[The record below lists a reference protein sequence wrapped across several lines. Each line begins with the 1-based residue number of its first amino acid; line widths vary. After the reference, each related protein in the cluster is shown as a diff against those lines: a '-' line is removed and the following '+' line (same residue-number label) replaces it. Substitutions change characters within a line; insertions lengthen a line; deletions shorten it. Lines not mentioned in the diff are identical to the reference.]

1 MSDRIM
7 TLHPGGKKGVNI
19 DRSKYDTVRQA
30 IETVLHAQPG
40 ATFSEL
46 TDAVGQRIGRF
57 FRWLCGLVCDVGQT
71 RSGGA
76 GPVGADRRSQS
87 TASAAGE
94 TETTGVRREE

>member
-46 TDAVGQRIGRF
+46 TDAVGQRIGASFDGSVGWYVTSVKLDLEAR
-57 FRWLCGLVCDVGQT
+57 GLLERIDG
-71 RSGGA
+71 RSPQRLRLA
-76 GPVGADRRSQS
+76 RQKQQ
-87 TASAAGE
+87 E
-94 TETTGVRREE
+94 